1 MQVLSAMRESAGGV
15 TTPSGRVSISEGAET
30 SLLYVRF
37 KAAAGELKALMEEM
51 EARAAARQ
59 EYAQLLSDCQQLY
72 CDQRLALLHWV
83 VQQRISEY
91 ARREPLPALTRS
103 GCAYLIH
110 VCQLEHQLFDH
121 FFPSSAADAAN
132 LAPLIDPLCMV
143 LYDALRPRFIHEAD
157 VDLLCELVD
166 IVRAEV
172 LEEQLQRRGES
183 IAGLRPTV
191 LRILADLQ
199 VSPCYLTAIRLTES
213 TVFAWLGQAES

>member
-1 MQVLSAMRESAGGV
+1 
-15 TTPSGRVSISEGAET
+15 
-30 SLLYVRF
+30 
-37 KAAAGELKALMEEM
+37 
-51 EARAAARQ
+51 
-59 EYAQLLSDCQQLY
+59 
-72 CDQRLALLHWV
+72 V

-91 ARREPLPALTRS
+91 ARKEPLPALTRS

-121 FFPSSAADAAN
+121 FFPSSAADATN

-172 LEEQLQRRGES
+172 LEEQLQRRGRASRAAAHRPQDPGRPAGAALRSHFHLGLEPQA
-183 IAGLRPTV
+183 IALFR
-191 LRILADLQ
+191 
-199 VSPCYLTAIRLTES
+199 
-213 TVFAWLGQAES
+213 